1 LARWLLPPPGMIPLP
16 PPALANR
23 FVDPLSHPWT
33 ALGGGL
39 FSFAAL
45 DGQTLRT
52 IVEASWRLLRLLLAL

>member
-1 LARWLLPPPGMIPLP
+1 MIPLP